1 MQEEE
6 YMRLSTSQERGTAA
20 LYKLSNRQLISL
32 SERRCVV
39 IGSHPS
45 CDLVLSGPSVAP
57 RHVAIERAA
66 TGEISARVDKLTH
79 AVSINGRRPARGASV
94 PIATGSLVRVGDD
107 EFVLTDAPGQAPT
120 SAFGCLRGADPG
132 FRHAIDTALRAA
144 TTSCSVLILGETG
157 TGKELVARA
166 VHEAS
171 PRSRGP
177 MVSVNCGA
185 ISEQLI
191 GSELFGHERG
201 AFTGADSARQG
212 MFVHA
217 SGGTLFLDELGEL
230 PLAQQPHLLRA
241 LENRTV
247 RPVGSNR
254 EQPVDIRLVAATNR
268 IDGLGGERSRL
279 RADLYHRLATVV
291 VLLPPLRQR
300 RADIALLVHAFMEDF
315 TREYGP
321 RTIAHSTLRALC
333 DYHWPGNIR
342 ELRAAVQRAMAL
354 CRRELTLDHLLPIPL
369 ADTAHALPPRRH
381 ARTAGTQMALPIE
394 PTPTTLPPN
403 SLPAHA
409 PNPLGPPTLTR
420 FEAMMRDQMVDALA
434 NHGSLRR
441 AANAL
446 GMPKSTFADRA
457 KRLGIPSARRR
468 AVPDATPCQHDP
480 AAHAAARFPTQSA
493 RGTRTRSDADAGS
506 RIGSL
511 PSAQRP

>member
-1 MQEEE
+1 
-6 YMRLSTSQERGTAA
+6 MRLSASQERGPVA
-20 LYKLSNRQLISL
+20 LYKLSNCQLISL
-32 SERRCVV
+32 SERRCFV

-66 TGEISARVDKLTH
+66 TGELSARVDKPTH
-79 AVSINGRRPARGASV
+79 AVNINGRRPARGASI

-107 EFVLTDAPGQAPT
+107 EFVLTDAPGQTPT

-132 FRHAIDTALRAA
+132 FRHAIDTAMRAA

-171 PRSRGP
+171 PRSCGP

-300 RADIALLVHAFMEDF
+300 RADIALLVHAFMEEF

-354 CRRELTLDHLLPIPL
+354 CRRELTLDHLLPL
-369 ADTAHALPPRRH
+369 ALAETAHALPPRRR
-381 ARTAGTQMALPIE
+381 ARPAGTQMALPIE
-394 PTPTTLPPN
+394 PPPTAPPPA
-403 SLPAHA
+403 SLPTLAHA
-409 PNPLGPPTLTR
+409 PGPLGPPTLTR

-434 NHGSLRR
+434 NHGSLRQ
-441 AANAL
+441 AAHAL

-457 KRLGIPSARRR
+457 KRLGIPSSRRR
-468 AVPDATPCQHDP
+468 AAPDP
-480 AAHAAARFPTQSA
+480 ASRRHDAARTTARFPTQSA

-506 RIGSL
+506 RIGSQ